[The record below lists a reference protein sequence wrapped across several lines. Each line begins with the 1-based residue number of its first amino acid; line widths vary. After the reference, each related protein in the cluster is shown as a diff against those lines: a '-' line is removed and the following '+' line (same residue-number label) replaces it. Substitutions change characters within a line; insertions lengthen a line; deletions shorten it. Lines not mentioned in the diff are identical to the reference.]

1 MSFCVKCGKELSN
14 GAAACPNCGYAVNGN
29 APQAT
34 VDNGNSGQS
43 QQSYAY
49 AQQPYAQPQQPNAYP
64 QQPYAQPQQP
74 NAYPQQPYAQPQQP
88 YYAQPVQNAYSDG
101 LSTAAKV
108 FLIIGC
114 IAYGWMLLPLAWTLP
129 ITITIFGKMKRNEP
143 IGTGLKVCALLF
155 VNLLAGIFLLCHQD
169 PVYYGTPYHQ

>member
-1 MSFCVKCGKELSN
+1 MSFCVKCGKELTN
-14 GAAACPNCGYAVNGN
+14 GAVACPNCGYAVNGS
-29 APQAT
+29 ASQSS
-34 VDNGNSGQS
+34 VDNVNGGQS
-43 QQSYAY
+43 QQSYSY
-49 AQQPYAQPQQPNAYP
+49 AQQSTTYP

-74 NAYPQQPYAQPQQP
+74 TAYPQQPYAQPPYPQQP

-101 LSTAAKV
+101 LATAAKV

-114 IAYGWMLLPLAWTLP
+114 VFQGWLLLPLAWMLP

-155 VNLLAGIFLLCHQD
+155 VNLLGGIFLLCHQD